1 MLYYVLLLLVHLFT
15 EIHRALFPG
24 VPWGPSRGSPGT
36 LEAVKVSRAVL
47 YRCLPIFT
55 DFFGLS
61 CENRVLSD
69 DLVVGVLPEH
79 YLVLGESEE
88 EEVGE
93 GWRKLEEVKAV
104 GESLKKL
111 ENVRGSS
118 RKFKKVRGSWRK
130 FEKVGE
136 G

>member
-1 MLYYVLLLLVHLFT
+1 MRFDYDSKSRGIEFFFTEFCYVVLRFT
-15 EIHRALFPG
+15 TFSTPFFVEIHRALFPG

-93 GWRKLEEVKAV
+93 GWRKLEEVKTV
-104 GESLKKL
+104 GESLK
-111 ENVRGSS
+111 S
-118 RKFKKVRGSWRK
+118 
-130 FEKVGE
+130 
-136 G
+136 